1 MRLSRTTF
9 TAQANGTQSHIAWY
23 VTRLSLNIAIKMK
36 KLLKLFM
43 VALIASAGV
52 TVAQDAKIDALEKQ
66 LKAIQEQ
73 MAQLQATG
81 GMGQAAAKGLTFNFY
96 GELKWINKNHGN
108 DKFDPHRFVLMPK
121 YEISDNAR
129 FVSEIEIEH
138 GGNEQHEWD
147 NTNSRNTGTRL
158 DGYTALEQFYLEW
171 DINDYFKPR
180 AGINLIPVGTINQ
193 DHEPNLFYSVHRPI
207 MYKYIIP
214 TTWMEMG
221 FGTYGDIAEGLDY
234 ALFLSSGLTKDQ
246 NPHKMTDGNL
256 GPRNHRPSLREDDGN
271 DSLAVSAKLRY
282 RAGGFDGS
290 ISTYQTSMEG
300 TGGDSDMALYDIE
313 GSYRFNEG
321 ALAGVEVIAD
331 YAWWDISDPAKL
343 VGGTLG
349 TQTGDKMDGYRLE
362 LAYHMD
368 HGNNT
373 IVPFFRAEG
382 YSLESGP
389 SGSHQ
394 NYLTYGAM
402 YAFGKGADQK
412 WEIKVAM
419 RQSLDDDQSSD
430 FSIGVGMQF

>member
-1 MRLSRTTF
+1 
-9 TAQANGTQSHIAWY
+9 
-23 VTRLSLNIAIKMK
+23 MK
-36 KLLKLFM
+36 KLLKLFL
-43 VALIASAGV
+43 VVLITSAGAA
-52 TVAQDAKIDALEKQ
+52 VAQQDKIDALEKQ
-66 LKAIQEQ
+66 LKEIQEQ

-96 GELKWINKNHGN
+96 GEMKWINKNHGN

-121 YEISDNAR
+121 YEISDTAR
-129 FVSEIEIEH
+129 MISEIEIEH
-138 GGNEQHEWD
+138 GGAAGGD
-147 NTNSRNTGTRL
+147 RL
-158 DGYTALEQFYLEW
+158 DGYVALEQFFLEW
-171 DINDYFKPR
+171 EINDYFKPR

-214 TTWMEMG
+214 TTWMESG

-234 ALFLSSGLTKDQ
+234 ALFFSSGLSKDQ
-246 NPHKMTDGNL
+246 NPAKMVDGKF
-256 GPRNHRPSLREDDGN
+256 GPRNHRPSSREDDGN
-271 DSLAVSAKLRY
+271 DSLAISGKLRY

-290 ISTYQTSMEG
+290 VSTYQTSMEG
-300 TGGDSDMALYDIE
+300 TGGDSTMSLYDIE
-313 GSYRFNEG
+313 GSYRFSEG
-321 ALAGVEVIAD
+321 TLAGVELIAD

-349 TQTGDKMDGYRLE
+349 TKTGDKMDGYRLE
-362 LAYHMD
+362 VAYHID
-368 HGNNT
+368 HGDNT
-373 IVPFFRAEG
+373 VVPFVRAEG

-389 SGSHQ
+389 DGSHN
-394 NYLTYGAM
+394 NYITYGAM

>member
-1 MRLSRTTF
+1 MSP
-9 TAQANGTQSHIAWY
+9 GIVIS
-23 VTRLSLNIAIKMK
+23 MK
-36 KLLKLFM
+36 KLLKLFL
-43 VALIASAGV
+43 VVLIASAGAA
-52 TVAQDAKIDALEKQ
+52 VAQQDKIDALEKQ
-66 LKAIQEQ
+66 LKEIQEQ

-96 GELKWINKNHGN
+96 GEMKWINKNHGN

-121 YEISDNAR
+121 YEISDTAR
-129 FVSEIEIEH
+129 MISEIEIEH
-138 GGNEQHEWD
+138 GGAAGGD
-147 NTNSRNTGTRL
+147 RL
-158 DGYTALEQFYLEW
+158 DGYVALEQFFLEW
-171 DINDYFKPR
+171 EINDYFKPR

-214 TTWMEMG
+214 TTWMESG

-234 ALFLSSGLTKDQ
+234 ALFFSSGLSKDQ
-246 NPHKMTDGNL
+246 NPAKMVDGKF
-256 GPRNHRPSLREDDGN
+256 GPRNHRPSSREDDGN
-271 DSLAVSAKLRY
+271 DSLAISGKLRY

-290 ISTYQTSMEG
+290 VSTYQTSMEG
-300 TGGDSDMALYDIE
+300 TGGDSTMSLYDIE
-313 GSYRFNEG
+313 GSYRFSEG
-321 ALAGVEVIAD
+321 ALEGFELIAD

-349 TQTGDKMDGYRLE
+349 TKTGDKMDGYRLE
-362 LAYHMD
+362 VAYHID
-368 HGNNT
+368 HGDNT
-373 IVPFFRAEG
+373 VVPFVRAEG

-389 SGSHQ
+389 DGSHN
-394 NYLTYGAM
+394 NYITYGAM

>member
-1 MRLSRTTF
+1 MTLRLSRTTF
-9 TAQANGTQSHIAWY
+9 PTQANGTQSHEAWY

-36 KLLKLFM
+36 KLLKLFI

-121 YEISDNAR
+121 YEISDTAR
-129 FVSEIEIEH
+129 MISEIEIEH
-138 GGNEQHEWD
+138 GGAAGGD
-147 NTNSRNTGTRL
+147 RL
-158 DGYTALEQFYLEW
+158 DGYVALEQFFLEW
-171 DINDYFKPR
+171 DINEAFKPR
-180 AGINLIPVGTINQ
+180 FGVNLIPVGTINQ

-214 TTWMEMG
+214 TTWMESG
-221 FGTYGDIAEGLDY
+221 IGSTGDLAEGLDY
-234 ALFLSSGLTKDQ
+234 QVFLSSGMTRDI
-246 NPHKMTDGNL
+246 NGAKMADGQFSF
-256 GPRNHRPSLREDDGN
+256 RNHRPSSRTDDGN
-271 DSLAVSAKLRY
+271 DSLAIAAKLRY

-290 ISTYQTSMEG
+290 VSTYMTSMEG
-300 TGGDSDMALYDIE
+300 KDGVGESDVALYDIE

-321 ALAGVEVIAD
+321 VLSGVEVIAD
-331 YAWWDISDPAKL
+331 YAWWDIDDPAAL
-343 VGGTLG
+343 VGAGA
-349 TQTGDKMDGYRLE
+349 TQTGDEMDGYRLE

-368 HGNNT
+368 HGDNT
-373 IVPFFRAEG
+373 IVPFVRAEG

-389 SGSHQ
+389 QGSHQ